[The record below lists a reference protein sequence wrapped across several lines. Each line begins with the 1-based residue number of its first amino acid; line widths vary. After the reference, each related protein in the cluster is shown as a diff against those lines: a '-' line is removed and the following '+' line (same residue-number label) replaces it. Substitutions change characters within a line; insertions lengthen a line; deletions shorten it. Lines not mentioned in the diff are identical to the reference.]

1 MDQQPCKTYQRGC
14 FVSLSSLLFFL
25 LPVAAMK
32 SGLQNNVET
41 SSKFWFEIDQPLQE

>member
-14 FVSLSSLLFFL
+14 FVSLSSLRFFL